1 MNEVKDRLI
10 IKEKIENLREKL
22 NNYIIKNVECKD
34 IEKNKDILAAS
45 EELDNVIVDYI
56 KNFNQEIWSI
66 LFEIYRKTQF
76 YFIKS
81 ERFLFLMGV
90 SLTLYCKK
98 YQILKQCK

>member
-22 NNYIIKNVECKD
+22 NNDIIKNVECKD

-56 KNFNQEIWSI
+56 KNFNQEI
-66 LFEIYRKTQF
+66 
-76 YFIKS
+76 
-81 ERFLFLMGV
+81 
-90 SLTLYCKK
+90 
-98 YQILKQCK
+98 

>member
-56 KNFNQEIWSI
+56 KNFNQEI
-66 LFEIYRKTQF
+66 
-76 YFIKS
+76 
-81 ERFLFLMGV
+81 
-90 SLTLYCKK
+90 
-98 YQILKQCK
+98 